1 MGDEIIYKPLQLYIK
16 ETNIFYKIVIVRYAA
31 SKNTD
36 LKVAIETIKSKIE
49 ADKRIYENAL
59 FDKEKELDKITVD
72 KKEMKR
78 AFKKAK
84 NMLMAGTLA
93 NRKAIIENYVKQ
105 IYKEYKKIYE

>member
-1 MGDEIIYKPLQLYIK
+1 M
-16 ETNIFYKIVIVRYAA
+16 
-31 SKNTD
+31 
-36 LKVAIETIKSKIE
+36 
-49 ADKRIYENAL
+49 
-59 FDKEKELDKITVD
+59 TVD